1 MYRRRGRTL
10 GTFIIGAIVVAAVI
24 YAAFG
29 RLVSGTLPIPHVRAQ
44 LDTAVPSPQSRLGS
58 DPVIDPTTK

>member
-1 MYRRRGRTL
+1 MYRRRGRTI

-44 LDTAVPSPQSRLGS
+44 LDTAEPSARSKPSS
-58 DPVIDPTTK
+58 DLAIDPTAK

>member
-44 LDTAVPSPQSRLGS
+44 LDTAVPSQQPRLGS

>member
-44 LDTAVPSPQSRLGS
+44 LDTAMPSPQ
-58 DPVIDPTTK
+58 